1 MDFIGKMAGGL
12 LGGGGGGAGGL
23 LGGLLGGGK
32 GGGGIFSTV
41 LGIAGNFICP
51 GLGGMI
57 GGMVGSAID
66 KNMANKG
73 DDPAKQDAKKQQDT
87 FQQVGGAAS
96 TVAQLAG
103 GFL

>member
-1 MDFIGKMAGGL
+1 MDLGGLVGGL
-12 LGGGGGGAGGL
+12 LGGGGGGGGL

-66 KNMANKG
+66 KNMNGG
-73 DDPAKQDAKKQQDT
+73 DDAAKQDAKKAQTQDT
-87 FQQVGGAAS
+87 FAQVGGAAS

-103 GFL
+103 SFL

>member
-1 MDFIGKMAGGL
+1 MDFLGKIGGL
-12 LGGGGGGAGGL
+12 FGGGG
-23 LGGLLGGGK
+23 

-41 LGIAGNFICP
+41 LGLAGNFICP

-66 KNMANKG
+66 KNMGDKKG
-73 DDPAKQDAKKQQDT
+73 DDAAKQDAQKQDT

-96 TVAQLAG
+96 MVAKLAG